1 MLLSCACGAKSRS
14 TGLRIKFGGI
24 WLIVLL
30 AGVATYSFAGFVVA
44 PRAIKHLL
52 ESSAVTERDCQI
64 SVQDV
69 YVNPFTFFLS
79 ISNVTLMERE
89 NKLFVSIS
97 RVETYILSV
106 EYLRAKRAG
115 RHVEMRD
122 LEITDAPAGEVVL
135 SAPKL
140 YATGL
145 AIDAQE
151 GHVDIAEA
159 RLEEPVL
166 QIGRDGRSTT
176 LLSTWL
182 PIKTDNPGAACVS
195 LAEMQVYAGQ
205 IRFTDH
211 TKSPALRLDATNIIS
226 SMTHTRESG
235 GASMALEFN
244 GKLSESAGVKVTG
257 QWSLSDRPVFTTL
270 DLSVRRFELSRLSPY
285 FAQTMGRDVIA
296 GVADVTLH
304 YERRDSTVQIE
315 NQLAVDGLRLG
326 DRAVTDGD
334 TARPSDLALALVID
348 KADRVDISIPVLHGD
363 VASTADVI
371 RIVGDSVTD
380 YIRDLAAMPFD
391 VLADLVG
398 LPDEE
403 LSHLSF
409 SPGSAEITPT
419 TTNKITLLAR
429 ALDQRPLLGVRARPA
444 YDPVADRDAIAA
456 QQVRLHVALA
466 ISAGLGKLATH
477 GLPDFGD
484 PKVRAVLDEF
494 AGARLTES
502 QRLAIANRR
511 PDQDADYYRNVYDV
525 LVANEPVSET
535 TLRRLARFR
544 ARSVVNALAD
554 NGIDKQR
561 LLIADAIDTGAAAAE
576 PISVQLEAIY

>member
-1 MLLSCACGAKSRS
+1 
-14 TGLRIKFGGI
+14 
-24 WLIVLL
+24 LIVLL

-52 ESSAVTERDCQI
+52 ESSTATERDCQI
-64 SVQDV
+64 GVQDV

-79 ISNVTLMERE
+79 VSNVTLMERE
-89 NKLFVSIS
+89 NKLFVSMGQL
-97 RVETYILSV
+97 ETHIWSV
-106 EYLRAKRAG
+106 QDFRAKRAG
-115 RHVEMRD
+115 RNVEIRD
-122 LEITDAPAGEVVL
+122 LVITKAPAGEVLL
-135 SAPKL
+135 SVPKMS
-140 YATGL
+140 ATGL
-145 AIDAQE
+145 GINAQE
-151 GHVDIAEA
+151 GHLDIADA

-166 QIGRDGRSTT
+166 QIARDGQSTFP
-176 LLSTWL
+176 LSRWL
-182 PIKTDNPGAACVS
+182 PLQTDNPGAACVS
-195 LAEMQVYAGQ
+195 LGEMRVSAGQ

-211 TKSPALRLDATNIIS
+211 TKSPTMRIDATNIIG
-226 SMTHTRESG
+226 SMTRTREPG
-235 GASMALEFN
+235 GASMALEFKGN
-244 GKLSESAGVKVTG
+244 LSESAGVNVTA
-257 QWSLSDRPVFTTL
+257 QWPLSDRRAFTTL
-270 DLSVRRFELSRLSPY
+270 DLSVRRLELSQLSPY
-285 FAQTMGRDVIA
+285 FAQTAGRDVIA

-304 YERRDSTVQIE
+304 YQRRNSTVQIE

-334 TARPSDLALALVID
+334 TARPSDLALALLLD
-348 KADRVDISIPVLHGD
+348 KADRVDISIPVLQSN
-363 VASTADVI
+363 VAATADII
-371 RIVGDSVTD
+371 RIVGNSVTD
-380 YIRDLAAMPFD
+380 YIRDLAAKPFD

-403 LSHLSF
+403 LNHLSF

-419 TTNKITLLAR
+419 TSNKITLLAR
-429 ALDQRPLLGVRARPA
+429 ALDQRPLLGVRACPA

-466 ISAGLGKLATH
+466 ISAGLGELTTH
-477 GLPDFGD
+477 GLPDFDD

-554 NGIDKQR
+554 IGIDKQR
-561 LLIADAIDTGAAAAE
+561 LLIADAIDTAATAAE